1 MKIKITHILALL
13 AIAIAALYIF
23 RKKSSGNVAAPASS
37 GSDTS
42 AIPGRIQ
49 LINQMD
55 GYIDKLYV
63 ENDTLNTSVSTW
75 NDNVKEYK
83 ETAKEWARGMY
94 DWCYD
99 NENGWSFADQQ
110 AKADKNGYPLALQMV
125 QSIAWQLYNKG
136 DYNNIAYKHL
146 ENHIYRLAQ

>member
-1 MKIKITHILALL
+1 MKIKMTSILAFL
-13 AIAIAALYIF
+13 AIAIAAFYFF
-23 RKKSSGNVAAPASS
+23 RKKSSGNVAAPASL

-63 ENDTLNTSVSTW
+63 ENDNLNRGSDW
-75 NDNVKEYK
+75 NKNVEEYK

-110 AKADKNGYPLALQMV
+110 AQADKNGYPLALQMV
-125 QSIAWQLYNKG
+125 QSIAWQLYNNG
-136 DYNNIAYKHL
+136 TYSDIAYKHL
-146 ENHIYRLAQ
+146 ENQIYRLAQ